1 MTLLVQLAGGESH
14 QFIDGMRSSSRAG
27 GNRTYYEWV
36 DYEYR
41 VGKDQSLSVVRR
53 VRESWYHSSGEH
65 RDLHVIEEGEVA
77 VYQRHQWTRAQP
89 G

>member
-1 MTLLVQLAGGESH
+1 MTLLVQLPGGESD
-14 QFIDGMRSSSRAG
+14 QFVDEMRPSSRAG

-41 VGKDQSLSVVRR
+41 VGNDHSLSVVRR
-53 VRESWYHSSGEH
+53 VRESWYHFSGEH
-65 RDLHVIEEGEVA
+65 RDLHVVEEGEVA